1 MMEEKG
7 NLPLCIYMTSAFLYD
22 QSLLYYMKWN
32 SFGKLHIS
40 ILHFSET
47 NSDRFL
53 QESMPGT
60 KNLATR
66 SQLVRSWSLL
76 ENLPY
81 H

>member
-47 NSDRFL
+47 TQIASF
-53 QESMPGT
+53 
-60 KNLATR
+60 KKAC
-66 SQLVRSWSLL
+66 LVLKT
-76 ENLPY
+76 
-81 H
+81 